1 MTIRLCGGDHI
12 TGTSTSLS
20 GFAFVSTAR
29 TIEAIRAMLVGFVE
43 LYRNM
48 NNAATFKRP

>member
-12 TGTSTSLS
+12 TGTSTLLS
-20 GFAFVSTAR
+20 GFAYMNTAK
-29 TIEAIRAMLVGFVE
+29 TIQAIRTMLVEFVE

-48 NNAATFKRP
+48 NNDATFKRP